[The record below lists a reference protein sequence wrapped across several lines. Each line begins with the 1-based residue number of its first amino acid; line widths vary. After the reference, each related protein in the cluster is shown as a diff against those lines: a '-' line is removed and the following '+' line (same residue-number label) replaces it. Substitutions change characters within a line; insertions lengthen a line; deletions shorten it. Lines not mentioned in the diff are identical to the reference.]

1 MSTRPTSPPLQSD
14 VTTNRLRDRFLQT
27 AAKASADPLA
37 FLPDW
42 CRTLDTAHK
51 TQTPIICCGANSLG
65 WFFLQAASHL
75 PIIALVDDFKKG
87 QDYCGHTC
95 IGTEEFIALAKKTP
109 DAICVNLAQWDR
121 GVRFFD
127 NLGRRFNLRML
138 NFGQA
143 VRFFDCE
150 RMDFRLADWRP
161 AIVARGSE
169 FLALED
175 LLCDELSKQTLFSVL
190 THHLDNN
197 REHLLGINRAYDAHY
212 FRSGLFELR
221 RDEIFVD
228 CGAAV
233 GETVDHFLEMTEETF
248 KHLYA
253 FEPDGSNFRQLRE
266 RIARYRNR
274 PFHKDISLFQKA
286 TGEKDCTVAFEHGG
300 GEGSHVIESAA
311 EGGMQMVRLDSE
323 LPDGATFL
331 KLDVEGHELAA
342 LRGAEQTICECKPRI
357 AVCVYHRDDDLLT
370 IPAYLKSLNP
380 DYQIG
385 LRHCNQV
392 RFDTIC
398 FAF

>member
-1 MSTRPTSPPLQSD
+1 MPTMLTTFQDSTTE
-14 VTTNRLRDRFLQT
+14 RLRDLFLLKAGT
-27 AAKASADPLA
+27 AAEDELA
-37 FLPDW
+37 FLPPW
-42 CRTLDTAHK
+42 TADL
-51 TQTPIICCGANSLG
+51 TPEQRVKVPVICCGANSMG
-65 WFFLQAASHL
+65 WFFLQAAKHL
-75 PIIALVDDFKKG
+75 NIIGVVDDFKAG
-87 QDYCGHTC
+87 QDFCGHKC
-95 IGTEEFIALAKKTP
+95 IGMPELIALAKRHP
-109 DAICVNLAQWDR
+109 NAICVNLAQWDR

-127 NLGRRFNLRML
+127 NLGRRFKLRLL

-143 VRFFDCE
+143 IRYFDCAGV
-150 RMDFRLADWRP
+150 DFRLADWRP
-161 AIVARGSE
+161 TILERQDE
-169 FLALED
+169 FLGLED
-175 LLCDELSKQTLFSVL
+175 MLCDELSKQTLFSVL

-248 KHLYA
+248 RHLYA
-253 FEPDGSNFRQLRE
+253 FEPDESNFRQLSE
-266 RIARYRNR
+266 RIDRYRNR
-274 PFHKDISLFQKA
+274 PFHKDISLLQKA

-300 GEGSHVIESAA
+300 GEGSHVIESDA

-323 LPDGATFL
+323 LPDGATFF

-342 LRGAEQTICECKPRI
+342 LRGAEKTIRECKPRI

>member
-1 MSTRPTSPPLQSD
+1 MSARPQLRSLQTD
-14 VTTNRLRDRFLQT
+14 FTTHRLRERFLTT
-27 AAKASADPLA
+27 AAAAADPLA

-42 CRTLDTAHK
+42 CRDLDAAQRTLR
-51 TQTPIICCGANSLG
+51 PIICCGANSLG
-65 WFFLQAASHL
+65 WFFLQAAKHL
-75 PIIALVDDFKKG
+75 RVIAVVDDFKKG

-95 IGTEEFIALAKKTP
+95 IGMEEFVALAKKTP

-127 NLGRRFNLRML
+127 NLARRFHLRML

-143 VRFFDCE
+143 VRYFACDA
-150 RMDFRLADWRP
+150 MDFRLADWRP
-161 AIVARGSE
+161 AILGRQQE
-169 FLALED
+169 FTALED
-175 LLCDELSKQTLFSVL
+175 VLCDELSKQTLFAVL

-197 REHLLGINRAYDAHY
+197 REHLLGINRAYNAHY
-212 FRSGLFELR
+212 FRSGLFDLR

-233 GETVDHFLEMTEETF
+233 GETVDHFMEMTEETF
-248 KHLYA
+248 THLHA
-253 FEPDGSNFRQLRE
+253 FEPDESNFRQLSE
-266 RIARYRNR
+266 RIERYRNR
-274 PFHKDISLFQKA
+274 PFFKNISLHQQA
-286 TGEKDCTVAFEHGG
+286 TGDADRTVAFEHGG
-300 GEGSHVIESAA
+300 GEGSRVVDSPDG
-311 EGGMQMVRLDSE
+311 GGMQMVRLDSA

-342 LRGAEQTICECKPRI
+342 LRGAERTIREWKPRI

-370 IPAYLKSLNP
+370 IPAYLRSLNP
-380 DYQIG
+380 DYRIG

>member
-1 MSTRPTSPPLQSD
+1 MSVRPLSSPVLHDFTTS
-14 VTTNRLRDRFLQT
+14 RLRDDFFKT
-27 AAKASADPLA
+27 ASAASTDALA

-42 CRTLDTAHK
+42 CRTLADK
-51 TQTPIICCGANSLG
+51 QVPIICCGANSMG
-65 WFFLQAASHL
+65 WFFLQASKHL
-75 PIIALVDDFKKG
+75 NVIGVVDDFKKG
-87 QDYCGHTC
+87 QDYCGHPV
-95 IGTEEFIALAKKTP
+95 IGMEEMIVLAKRHP
-109 DAICVNLAQWDR
+109 NAICVNLAQWDR

-127 NLGRRFNLRML
+127 NLARRFKLRML

-143 VRFFDCE
+143 IRYFDCAAV
-150 RMDFRLADWRP
+150 DFRLADWRP
-161 AIVARGSE
+161 TILARQAE
-169 FLALED
+169 FLGLED
-175 LLCDELSKQTLFSVL
+175 LLCDELSKQTLYSVL
-190 THHLDNN
+190 AHHLDND
-197 REHLLGINRAYDAHY
+197 REHLLAINRAYDAHY
-212 FRSGLFELR
+212 FRSGLFSLR

-233 GETVDHFLEMTEETF
+233 GETVDHFLEITEEQFTQL
-248 KHLYA
+248 HA
-253 FEPDGSNFRQLRE
+253 FEPDQNNFAQLRTKLD
-266 RIARYRNR
+266 RYRNQ
-274 PFHKDISLFQKA
+274 PFFKNIHLHQQA
-286 TGEKDCTVAFEHGG
+286 TGDADRKVAFEHGG
-300 GEGSHVIESAA
+300 GEGSRVIDATDGEAS
-311 EGGMQMVRLDSE
+311 MDLVRLDTA

-342 LRGAEQTICECKPRI
+342 LHGAERIIREGKPRI